1 MIKVG
6 INGFGRIGRSFLRSF
21 LSDKNARSAM
31 QVVCINIGP
40 SMIEQVAHMFK
51 FDTFMGTLPY
61 EVSMENNHLVV
72 DGIKI
77 PVVAALNP
85 EDIGWGNF
93 GVDWVI
99 DATGKFTQR
108 DKAQLHI
115 DAGAQ
120 KVLITAA
127 GKNVDVTVV
136 PGVNDDVYR
145 ADAHHVVSLASCTT
159 NALAPMIKVL
169 HENFGIKSAF
179 MNTIHSYTNA
189 QVLMDV
195 EVSKDIRR
203 GRAAAMNIIPTTTGA
218 AKLIGV
224 VYPELNGCI
233 SGISTRVPVGKVSIV
248 DLAFVAQTEL
258 DRQAIIDAFRKA
270 KHQGDLVGIL
280 DSTDDPLVSSDYIN
294 NSYSVVIDELLTDV
308 CGNTGKLFG
317 WYDNEYGYA
326 NRLKDFLIKHG

>member
-6 INGFGRIGRSFLRSF
+6 INGFGRIGRSFLRSY

-40 SMIEQVAHMFK
+40 SRIEQVAHMFK
-51 FDTFMGTLPY
+51 FDTFMGAFSG
-61 EVSMENNHLVV
+61 EVSMENDNLVV
-72 DGIKI
+72 DGLKI
-77 PVVAALNP
+77 PVVAQLQP
-85 EDIGWGNF
+85 LEIGWNAYD
-93 GVDWVI
+93 VDWVVE
-99 DATGKFTQR
+99 ATGKFTTKE
-108 DKAQLHI
+108 KAQLHI
-115 DAGAQ
+115 DAGAK
-120 KVLITAA
+120 KVLITAE
-127 GKNVDVTVV
+127 GKGADATVV
-136 PGVNDDVYR
+136 PGVNDDIYNPEI
-145 ADAHHVVSLASCTT
+145 DHVVSLASCTT

-195 EVSKDIRR
+195 EVPKDIRR

-218 AKLIGV
+218 ANLIGV

-248 DLAFVAQTEL
+248 DLAFTAQQEL
-258 DRQAIIDAFRKA
+258 DRQAIIAAFQKA
-270 KHQGDLVGIL
+270 KSEGSLVGIL
-280 DSTDDPLVSSDYIN
+280 DSTDAPLVSSDYIN
-294 NSYSVVIDELLTDV
+294 NPYSVVIDELLTDV
-308 CGNTGKLFG
+308 CGHTGKLFG

-326 NRLKDFLIKHG
+326 HRLKDFLIKHG